1 MSRPKGQDHHRAVLT
16 DAEVDTMRDLREE
29 GWSLGQ
35 LALKF
40 EVSKSQVA
48 RIVRCLQRAG

>member
-1 MSRPKGQDHHRAVLT
+1 MRPKGQDHHRAVLT
-16 DAEVDTMRDLREE
+16 DAEVDTIRDLREE

-35 LALKF
+35 LAQKF

-48 RIVRCLQRAG
+48 RIVRCAQRA